1 MEATHT
7 TTQVSGHRRLIFT
20 AAFIIIF
27 CCSAS
32 AAFSVFAD
40 TLVKATSAT
49 ASQVALTLTIY
60 QFFMAAFG
68 ILSGRII
75 DHSSPKK
82 LMYVGGFIFGLGW
95 FLGAF
100 AHNIWFLY
108 FAIGILA
115 GSGNGLL
122 YNPSLLTTLKWFPEK
137 RGTISGL
144 LLGAASLGP
153 LVLAK
158 AGAWLC
164 ATMGANGLMPI
175 GAAYLI
181 LIWLVGWLMAS
192 PETPEQTANQAAP
205 VTTGKSPK
213 EMMGSLNFWLL
224 LLLFAIACTA
234 GIMLIGS
241 LSSIAQIQLQLT
253 PIVAAN
259 FVVVNTLANFFGRM
273 ITGRA
278 VDKLG
283 ETRTL
288 LVILCLTI
296 IGLAGLRFA
305 ENIAMFTIFLII
317 LGASFGGVLVVFP
330 TLTGKTFGQKFS
342 GTNYGIMF
350 FGYAIGALIGPQIA
364 TLSMNASAGT
374 HAYYGSYVVAIGVAV
389 VGILIDLF
397 LIHQGIGKHV
407 NTESN

>member
-1 MEATHT
+1 METTHVPT
-7 TTQVSGHRRLIFT
+7 VSGHRRLIFT

-40 TLVKATSAT
+40 TLVKATRAT
-49 ASQVALTLTIY
+49 ASQVALTLTLY

-68 ILSGRII
+68 IISGRVI
-75 DHSSPKK
+75 DHASPKR

-108 FAIGILA
+108 FAIGLLA

-122 YNPSLLTTLKWFPEK
+122 YNPALLTTLKWFPEK

-158 AGAWLC
+158 VGAWLC

-192 PETPEQTANQAAP
+192 PTAPTSTTATP

-288 LVILCLTI
+288 LVILTLTI

-305 ENIAMFTIFLII
+305 TSITMFTIFLII

-364 TLSMNASAGT
+364 TLSMNQAAGT
-374 HAYYGSYVVAIGVAV
+374 QAYNGSYLVAIGVAV
-389 VGILIDLF
+389 IGILIDLY
-397 LIHQGIGKHV
+397 LIHQGIGRH
-407 NTESN
+407 TTTTD

>member
-1 MEATHT
+1 METTHVPT
-7 TTQVSGHRRLIFT
+7 VSGHRRLIFT

-40 TLVKATSAT
+40 TLVKATRAT
-49 ASQVALTLTIY
+49 ASQVALTLTLY

-68 ILSGRII
+68 IISGRVI
-75 DHSSPKK
+75 DHASPKR

-108 FAIGILA
+108 FAIGLLA

-122 YNPSLLTTLKWFPEK
+122 YNPALLTTLKWFPEK

-158 AGAWLC
+158 VGAWLC

-192 PETPEQTANQAAP
+192 PTSPTSTTATP

-283 ETRTL
+283 ETLTL
-288 LVILCLTI
+288 LVILTLTI

-305 ENIAMFTIFLII
+305 TSIAMFTIFLII

-364 TLSMNASAGT
+364 TLSMNQAAGT
-374 HAYYGSYVVAIGVAV
+374 QAYNGSYLVAIGVAV
-389 VGILIDLF
+389 IGILIDLY
-397 LIHQGIGKHV
+397 LIHQGIGRH
-407 NTESN
+407 TTTTD

>member
-1 MEATHT
+1 METTHVPT
-7 TTQVSGHRRLIFT
+7 VSGHRRLIFT

-49 ASQVALTLTIY
+49 ASQVALTLTLY

-68 ILSGRII
+68 IISGRVI
-75 DHSSPKK
+75 DHASPKR

-108 FAIGILA
+108 FAIGLLA

-122 YNPSLLTTLKWFPEK
+122 YNPALLTTLKWFPEK

-158 AGAWLC
+158 VGAWLC
-164 ATMGANGLMPI
+164 ATMGVNGLMPI

-192 PETPEQTANQAAP
+192 PTAPASTTATP

-224 LLLFAIACTA
+224 LLLFTIACTA

-288 LVILCLTI
+288 LVILTLTI

-305 ENIAMFTIFLII
+305 TSIAMFTIFLII

-364 TLSMNASAGT
+364 TLSMNQAAGT
-374 HAYYGSYVVAIGVAV
+374 QAYNGSYLVAIGVAV
-389 VGILIDLF
+389 IGILIDLY
-397 LIHQGIGKHV
+397 LIHQGIGRH
-407 NTESN
+407 TTTTD

>member
-1 MEATHT
+1 MET
-7 TTQVSGHRRLIFT
+7 TSIPTRASGHRRLVFT

-40 TLVKATSAT
+40 TLVQATGAT

-75 DHSSPKK
+75 DHSSPQK
-82 LMYVGGFIFGLGW
+82 LMYVGGAIFGLGW

-100 AHNIWFLY
+100 AHSLWFLY
-108 FAIGILA
+108 FSIGILA
-115 GSGNGLL
+115 GTGNGLM
-122 YNPSLLTTLKWFPEK
+122 YNPALLTTLKWFPEK

-164 ATMGANGLMPI
+164 ATMGAKGLMPI

-181 LIWLVGWLMAS
+181 LVWLVGWLMAS
-192 PETPEQTANQAAP
+192 PETPAKTVDPTATA
-205 VTTGKSPK
+205 GKSPK
-213 EMMGSLNFWLL
+213 EMLGSLTFWLML
-224 LLLFAIACTA
+224 ALFAIACTA

-241 LSSIAQIQLQLT
+241 LSSIAQVQLSLT
-253 PIVAAN
+253 PLVAAN

-278 VDKLG
+278 VDRLG

-296 IGLAGLRFA
+296 VGLAGLRFA
-305 ENIAMFTIFLII
+305 ENTVIFTLFLIV

-330 TLTGKTFGQKFS
+330 TLTGKTFGAKFS

-364 TLSMNASAGT
+364 TLTMRTGAGI
-374 HAYYGSYVVAIGVAV
+374 HAYSGSYLVAIGVAV
-389 VGILIDLF
+389 LGILIDLY
-397 LIHQGIGKHV
+397 LMHQGIGRH
-407 NTESN
+407 TENGGN

>member
-1 MEATHT
+1 METTHVPT
-7 TTQVSGHRRLIFT
+7 VSGHRRLIFT

-49 ASQVALTLTIY
+49 ASQVALTLTLY

-68 ILSGRII
+68 IISGRVI
-75 DHSSPKK
+75 DHASPKR

-108 FAIGILA
+108 FAIGLLA

-122 YNPSLLTTLKWFPEK
+122 YNPALLTTLKWFPEK

-158 AGAWLC
+158 VGAWLC

-192 PETPEQTANQAAP
+192 PTSPTSTTATP

-283 ETRTL
+283 ETLTL
-288 LVILCLTI
+288 LVILTLTI

-305 ENIAMFTIFLII
+305 TSIAMFTIFLII

-364 TLSMNASAGT
+364 TLSMNQAAGT
-374 HAYYGSYVVAIGVAV
+374 QAYNGSYLVAIGVAV
-389 VGILIDLF
+389 IGILIDLY
-397 LIHQGIGKHV
+397 LIHQGIGRH
-407 NTESN
+407 TTSTD

>member
-1 MEATHT
+1 METTHVPT
-7 TTQVSGHRRLIFT
+7 VSGHRRLIFT

-49 ASQVALTLTIY
+49 ASQVALTLTLY

-68 ILSGRII
+68 IISGRVI
-75 DHSSPKK
+75 DHASPKR

-108 FAIGILA
+108 FAIGLLA

-122 YNPSLLTTLKWFPEK
+122 YNPALLTTLKWFPEK

-158 AGAWLC
+158 VGAWLC

-192 PETPEQTANQAAP
+192 PTSPTSTTATP

-283 ETRTL
+283 ETLTL
-288 LVILCLTI
+288 LVILTLTI

-305 ENIAMFTIFLII
+305 TSIAMFTIFLII

-364 TLSMNASAGT
+364 TLSMNQAAGT
-374 HAYYGSYVVAIGVAV
+374 QAYNGSYLVAIGVAV
-389 VGILIDLF
+389 IGILIDLY
-397 LIHQGIGKHV
+397 LIHQGIGRH
-407 NTESN
+407 TTTTD

>member
-1 MEATHT
+1 METTHIT
-7 TTQVSGHRRLIFT
+7 TPVSGHRRLVFT

-40 TLVKATSAT
+40 TLVKATGAT

-60 QFFMAAFG
+60 QFFMAACG

-82 LMYVGGFIFGLGW
+82 LMYVGGAIFGLGW

-100 AHNIWFLY
+100 AHSLWFLY
-108 FAIGILA
+108 FSIGILA
-115 GSGNGLL
+115 GSGNGLM
-122 YNPSLLTTLKWFPEK
+122 YNPALLTTLKWFPEK

-164 ATMGANGLMPI
+164 ATMGAAGLMPI
-175 GAAYLI
+175 GATYLV
-181 LIWLVGWLMAS
+181 LVWLVGWLMAS
-192 PETPEQTANQAAP
+192 PETPTKTATAPAAS
-205 VTTGKSPK
+205 GKSPK
-213 EMMGSLNFWLL
+213 EMMSSLNFWLL

-241 LSSIAQIQLQLT
+241 LSTIAQMQLELP

-278 VDKLG
+278 VDRLG
-283 ETRTL
+283 ETKTL
-288 LVILCLTI
+288 LFILFLTI

-330 TLTGKTFGQKFS
+330 TLTGKTFGAKFS

-364 TLSMNASAGT
+364 TLTMNASQGT

-389 VGILIDLF
+389 VGILIDLY
-397 LIHQGIGKHV
+397 LMHQGIGRQ
-407 NTESN
+407 TENGGK

>member
-1 MEATHT
+1 MKTTHLP
-7 TTQVSGHRRLIFT
+7 TQVSGQRRLVFT

-32 AAFSVFAD
+32 AAFSVFAN
-40 TLVKATSAT
+40 TLVQATGAT

-68 ILSGRII
+68 IISGRII

-82 LMYVGGFIFGLGW
+82 LMYVGGAIFGLGW

-100 AHNIWFLY
+100 AHSLWFLY
-108 FAIGILA
+108 FSIGILA
-115 GSGNGLL
+115 GTGNGLL
-122 YNPSLLTTLKWFPEK
+122 YNPALLTTLKWFPEK

-164 ATMGANGLMPI
+164 ATMGAAGLMPI
-175 GAAYLI
+175 GATYLV
-181 LIWLVGWLMAS
+181 LVWLVGWLMAS
-192 PETPEQTANQAAP
+192 PETPTTTTTEPAQ
-205 VTTGKSPK
+205 TGKSPK
-213 EMMGSLNFWLL
+213 EMMRSLTFWLL
-224 LLLFAIACTA
+224 LALFAIACTA

-241 LSSIAQIQLQLT
+241 LSAIAQVQLALT

-278 VDKLG
+278 VDHLG
-283 ETRTL
+283 ETKTL
-288 LVILCLTI
+288 FLILCLTI
-296 IGLAGLRFA
+296 IGLAGLRWA
-305 ENIAMFTIFLII
+305 TGIALFTVFLII

-330 TLTGKTFGQKFS
+330 TLTGKTFGAKFS

-364 TLSMNASAGT
+364 TLTMHANAGA
-374 HAYYGSYVVAIGVAV
+374 HAYYGSYLVAIGVAV
-389 VGILIDLF
+389 VGILIDLY
-397 LIHQGIGKHV
+397 LMHQGIGRH
-407 NTESN
+407 TENGGH

>member
-1 MEATHT
+1 MEATH

-40 TLVKATSAT
+40 TLVQATSAT

-108 FAIGILA
+108 FSIGILA

-164 ATMGANGLMPI
+164 DTMGANGLMPI
-175 GAAYLI
+175 GIAYLA

-192 PETPEQTANQAAP
+192 PETPKSDDDQPAP
-205 VTTGKSPK
+205 ATTGKSPK

-273 ITGRA
+273 ITGRT

-305 ENIAMFTIFLII
+305 SNIAMFTIFLII

-374 HAYYGSYVVAIGVAV
+374 QAYNGSYLVAIGVAV
-389 VGILIDLF
+389 VGILIDLY

-407 NTESN
+407 NAETT

>member
-1 MEATHT
+1 
-7 TTQVSGHRRLIFT
+7 
-20 AAFIIIF
+20 
-27 CCSAS
+27 
-32 AAFSVFAD
+32 
-40 TLVKATSAT
+40 
-49 ASQVALTLTIY
+49 
-60 QFFMAAFG
+60 
-68 ILSGRII
+68 
-75 DHSSPKK
+75 
-82 LMYVGGFIFGLGW
+82 
-95 FLGAF
+95 
-100 AHNIWFLY
+100 
-108 FAIGILA
+108 
-115 GSGNGLL
+115 
-122 YNPSLLTTLKWFPEK
+122 
-137 RGTISGL
+137 
-144 LLGAASLGP
+144 
-153 LVLAK
+153 
-158 AGAWLC
+158 
-164 ATMGANGLMPI
+164 
-175 GAAYLI
+175 
-181 LIWLVGWLMAS
+181 MAS
-192 PETPEQTANQAAP
+192 PETPKSDDDQRAP
-205 VTTGKSPK
+205 ATTGKSPK

-273 ITGRA
+273 ITGRT

-305 ENIAMFTIFLII
+305 SNIAMFTIFLII

-374 HAYYGSYVVAIGVAV
+374 QAYNGSYLVAIGVAV
-389 VGILIDLF
+389 VGILIDLY

-407 NTESN
+407 NAETT

>member
-1 MEATHT
+1 METTHIPT
-7 TTQVSGHRRLIFT
+7 VSGHRRLIFT

-40 TLVKATSAT
+40 TLVKATRAT
-49 ASQVALTLTIY
+49 ASQVALTLTLY

-68 ILSGRII
+68 IISGRVI
-75 DHSSPKK
+75 DHASPKR

-108 FAIGILA
+108 FAIGLLA

-122 YNPSLLTTLKWFPEK
+122 YNPALLTTLKWFPEK

-158 AGAWLC
+158 VGAWLC

-192 PETPEQTANQAAP
+192 PTAPTSTNATP

-288 LVILCLTI
+288 LVILTLTI

-305 ENIAMFTIFLII
+305 TSIAMFTIFLII

-364 TLSMNASAGT
+364 TLSMNQAAGT
-374 HAYYGSYVVAIGVAV
+374 QAYNGSYLVAIGVAV
-389 VGILIDLF
+389 IGILIDLY
-397 LIHQGIGKHV
+397 LIHQGIGRH
-407 NTESN
+407 TTTTD

>member
-1 MEATHT
+1 METTHVPT
-7 TTQVSGHRRLIFT
+7 VSGHRRLIFT

-49 ASQVALTLTIY
+49 ASQVALTLTLY

-68 ILSGRII
+68 IISGRVI
-75 DHSSPKK
+75 DHASPKR

-108 FAIGILA
+108 FAIGLLA

-122 YNPSLLTTLKWFPEK
+122 YNPALLTTLKWFPEK

-158 AGAWLC
+158 VGAWLC
-164 ATMGANGLMPI
+164 ATMGVNGLMPI

-192 PETPEQTANQAAP
+192 PTAPASTTATP

-288 LVILCLTI
+288 LVILTLTI

-305 ENIAMFTIFLII
+305 TSIAMFTIFLII
-317 LGASFGGVLVVFP
+317 LGTSFGGVLVVFP

-364 TLSMNASAGT
+364 TLSMNQAAGT
-374 HAYYGSYVVAIGVAV
+374 QAYNGSYLVAIGMAV
-389 VGILIDLF
+389 IGILIDLY
-397 LIHQGIGKHV
+397 LIHQGIGRH
-407 NTESN
+407 TTTTD

>member
-1 MEATHT
+1 METTHVPT
-7 TTQVSGHRRLIFT
+7 VSGHRRLIFT

-49 ASQVALTLTIY
+49 ASQVALTLTLY

-68 ILSGRII
+68 IISGRVI
-75 DHSSPKK
+75 DHASPKR

-108 FAIGILA
+108 FAIGLLA

-122 YNPSLLTTLKWFPEK
+122 YNPALLTTLKWFPEK

-158 AGAWLC
+158 VGAWLC
-164 ATMGANGLMPI
+164 ATMGVNGLMPI

-192 PETPEQTANQAAP
+192 PTSPTSTTATP

-283 ETRTL
+283 ETLTL
-288 LVILCLTI
+288 LVILTLTI

-305 ENIAMFTIFLII
+305 TSIAMFTIFLII

-364 TLSMNASAGT
+364 TLSMNQAAGT
-374 HAYYGSYVVAIGVAV
+374 QAYNGSYLVAIGVAV
-389 VGILIDLF
+389 IGILIDLY
-397 LIHQGIGKHV
+397 LIHQGIGRH
-407 NTESN
+407 TTTTD

>member
-1 MEATHT
+1 METTHVPT
-7 TTQVSGHRRLIFT
+7 VSGHRRLIFT

-49 ASQVALTLTIY
+49 ASQVALTLTLY

-68 ILSGRII
+68 IISGRVI
-75 DHSSPKK
+75 DHASPKR

-108 FAIGILA
+108 FAIGLLA

-122 YNPSLLTTLKWFPEK
+122 YNPALLTTLKWFPEK

-158 AGAWLC
+158 VGAWLC

-192 PETPEQTANQAAP
+192 PTSPTSTTATP

-224 LLLFAIACTA
+224 LLLFTIACTA

-288 LVILCLTI
+288 LVILTLTI

-305 ENIAMFTIFLII
+305 TSIAMFTIFLII

-364 TLSMNASAGT
+364 TLSMNQAAGT
-374 HAYYGSYVVAIGVAV
+374 QAYNGSYLVAIGVAV
-389 VGILIDLF
+389 IGILIDLY
-397 LIHQGIGKHV
+397 LIHQGIGRH
-407 NTESN
+407 TTTTD

>member
-1 MEATHT
+1 METTHVST
-7 TTQVSGHRRLIFT
+7 HVSGQRRFIFT

-40 TLVKATSAT
+40 TLVQATGAT

-82 LMYVGGFIFGLGW
+82 LMYVGGAIFGLGW

-100 AHNIWFLY
+100 AHNLWFLY
-108 FAIGILA
+108 LSIGVLA
-115 GSGNGLL
+115 GTGNGLL
-122 YNPSLLTTLKWFPEK
+122 YNPALLTTLKWFPEK

-164 ATMGANGLMPI
+164 ATMGAAGLMPI
-175 GAAYLI
+175 GATYLI
-181 LIWLVGWLMAS
+181 LVWLVGWLMAS
-192 PETPEQTANQAAP
+192 PETPAAATQTP
-205 VTTGKSPK
+205 ETTGMAPK
-213 EMMGSLNFWLL
+213 EMLTSLTFWLL
-224 LLLFAIACTA
+224 LSLFAIACTA

-241 LSSIAQIQLQLT
+241 LSTIAQMQLELT
-253 PIVAAN
+253 PLVAAN

-278 VDKLG
+278 VDRLG
-283 ETRTL
+283 ETKTL
-288 LVILCLTI
+288 LFILCLTI

-305 ENIAMFTIFLII
+305 ENIAIFTIFLII

-330 TLTGKTFGQKFS
+330 TLTGKTFGAKFS

-364 TLSMNASAGT
+364 TLTMHANQGT
-374 HAYYGSYVVAIGVAV
+374 HAYYGSYLVAIGVAV
-389 VGILIDLF
+389 VGILIDLY
-397 LIHQGIGKHV
+397 LMHQGIGQH
-407 NTESN
+407 TENGGN

>member
-1 MEATHT
+1 METTHVPT
-7 TTQVSGHRRLIFT
+7 VSGHRRLIFT

-49 ASQVALTLTIY
+49 ASQVALTLTLY

-68 ILSGRII
+68 IISGRVI
-75 DHSSPKK
+75 DHASPKR

-108 FAIGILA
+108 FAIGLLA

-122 YNPSLLTTLKWFPEK
+122 YNPALLTTLKWFPEK

-158 AGAWLC
+158 VGAWLC

-192 PETPEQTANQAAP
+192 PTSPTSTTATP

-288 LVILCLTI
+288 LVILTLTI

-305 ENIAMFTIFLII
+305 TSIAMFTIFLII

-364 TLSMNASAGT
+364 TLSMNQAAGT
-374 HAYYGSYVVAIGVAV
+374 QAYNGSYLVAIGVAV
-389 VGILIDLF
+389 IGILIDLY
-397 LIHQGIGKHV
+397 LIHQGIGRH
-407 NTESN
+407 TTTTD